1 METDPAELWE
11 MLEHLL
17 WAGEGNEEASDWILW
32 EWLQI
37 FYDNMDLLR
46 HGIGEE
52 EICKELERVKKRL
65 PAASEADRRDKE
77 KQEIIAFYECVLADW
92 NVLRSEELLEGE

>member
-1 METDPAELWE
+1 
-11 MLEHLL
+11 MLGNLL
-17 WAGEGNEEASDWILW
+17 QAGEGDEEASEWILQ

-46 HGIGEE
+46 NGIGEE
-52 EICKELERVKKRL
+52 EICKALEMVKKRL
-65 PAASEADRRDKE
+65 PAASEADSRDKE